1 MKIKKGIASLYCE
14 ETKAAYE
21 LVGINCP
28 KCKKTLLYKIE
39 VVYLHWIDPLK
50 NKNLHS
56 STDMIRALKE
66 SPSIVS
72 ID

>member
-28 KCKKTLLYKIE
+28 KCKIE